1 MADTN
6 LSSREVIEQLRR
18 LYINIRTDYEK
29 LKTRHA
35 ELLSEKEAPRP
46 DETSNKCPSFELGPP
61 DQEISE
67 QEQTTSP
74 KSGNGLEHTPTIIS
88 NNVENDTTDGDDDE
102 DDKYVDHLPWMKDI
116 EDTLKNLDVD
126 VIE

>member
-6 LSSREVIEQLRR
+6 LSSREIIEQLRR

-35 ELLSEKEAPRP
+35 ELLSEKEAHHP
-46 DETSNKCPSFELGPP
+46 DETPNKCSSFELGPP
-61 DQEISE
+61 E
-67 QEQTTSP
+67 QEQHTSP

-88 NNVENDTTDGDDDE
+88 NNVEIDTTTDGDDDE

-116 EDTLKNLDVD
+116 EDTLKNLDVG